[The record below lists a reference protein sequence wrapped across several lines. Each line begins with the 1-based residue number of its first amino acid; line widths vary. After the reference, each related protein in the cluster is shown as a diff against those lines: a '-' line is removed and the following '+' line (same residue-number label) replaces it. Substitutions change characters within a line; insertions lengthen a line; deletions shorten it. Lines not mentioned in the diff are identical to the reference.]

1 MIRKIFG
8 TRKINKVG
16 FEDIVNFLK
25 SKGKNIILI
34 STLSSS
40 DQNILIKNTTPSDN
54 EEKIINDTLKNGCT
68 YVIIIYGKN
77 CCDESVDNK
86 YFQLVSI
93 GYIEEKIHI
102 YYGGMLEWC
111 LLQDIYDTV
120 NFPTTNKCT
129 DIIQFREKPKL

>member
-1 MIRKIFG
+1 MLLLSCYRMIRKIFG

-25 SKGKNIILI
+25 SKAKNVILI

-40 DQNILIKNTTPSDN
+40 DQNLLIKNTTPSDN
-54 EEKIINDTLKNGCT
+54 EEKIINDTLKNGCI

-86 YFQLVSI
+86 YFQLISI
-93 GYIEEKIHI
+93 GYIEEK
-102 YYGGMLEWC
+102 M
-111 LLQDIYDTV
+111 
-120 NFPTTNKCT
+120 
-129 DIIQFREKPKL
+129 